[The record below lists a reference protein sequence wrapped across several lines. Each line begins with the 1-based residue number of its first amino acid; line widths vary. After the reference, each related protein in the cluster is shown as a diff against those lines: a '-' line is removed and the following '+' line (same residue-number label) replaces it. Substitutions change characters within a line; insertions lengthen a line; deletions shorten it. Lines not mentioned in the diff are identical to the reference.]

1 MAMFPYNEFSSLTV
15 RNVSF
20 DSGNPTVVY
29 DGMGLPLCGHATITS
44 ILIANKSDD
53 PKMISFSVRKMD
65 DTSDTQIFHQ
75 VQVPVNKPY
84 DILQGSKIFLKK
96 EDVLKAWTD
105 VNGEGWFDLFV
116 SYVIYT
122 PSDLQP
128 VI

>member
-1 MAMFPYNEFSSLTV
+1 MFPYNEFESITV
-15 RNVSF
+15 RNVSS
-20 DSGNPTVVY
+20 DIGNPTVIY
-29 DGMGLPLCGHATITS
+29 DGMDLPLCGNATITS

-65 DTSDTQIFHQ
+65 DTSDTQIFHE
-75 VQVPVNKPY
+75 VQVPVNQPY

>member
-1 MAMFPYNEFSSLTV
+1 MFPYNEFDSV
-15 RNVSF
+15 AIQNVSF
-20 DSGNPTVVY
+20 DQASPTIVY
-29 DGMGLPLCGHATITS
+29 DGADLSICGNVAIVS
-44 ILIANKSDD
+44 ILVANRSDD
-53 PKMISFSVRKMD
+53 PKMISLAVRKMD
-65 DTSDTQIFHQ
+65 DSADTHIFHE
-75 VQVPVNKPY
+75 VEIPVNEPY
-84 DILQGSKIFLKK
+84 DILKGSRIFLKK